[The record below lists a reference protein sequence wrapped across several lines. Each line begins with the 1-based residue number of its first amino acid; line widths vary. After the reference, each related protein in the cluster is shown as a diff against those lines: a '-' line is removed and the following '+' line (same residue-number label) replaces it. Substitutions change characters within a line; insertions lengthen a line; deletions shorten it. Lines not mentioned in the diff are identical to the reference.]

1 MYDFLLS
8 EVWWVD
14 VIIAALITGVVSCIG
29 FICLYNYKIKK
40 LLDDLAALKA
50 EQKALVT
57 RMSDDKKDLSGEHKD
72 LSGEHHRLSRE
83 HSNLSNTLSSISA
96 NGAAISDKLVAG
108 VAKIDKISDI
118 VVEEKAKQELRFSN
132 LNMTQQG
139 ISEKLQ
145 LSASIFT
152 AAQNE
157 LLSIKQEN
165 LGLLSERNTAR
176 DLAEKLER
184 DLASIAGEL
193 RVAQQQ
199 LNVQQKANYNL
210 SQANAK
216 LQEQYNQLKEE
227 QDDKPRQT
235 NRFSYDADI

>member
-8 EVWWVD
+8 EAWWVD